1 MTLRRLIGAV
11 GVAGAKLRHNRT
23 RTILAVIG
31 VTLAVLA
38 TVLLVGT
45 GLGVVE
51 TGQQQFDRADR
62 DLWITGGPVQFAPTQ
77 PGGVRNSVYDAH
89 QLSAELGAREDVRIA
104 SPLLF
109 QTVYVSRDGEE
120 FQTLAAMG
128 VRGSGGVSISDGRGF
143 ANRSNSHYANGTYE
157 GPRTRELLI
166 DRRTATL
173 LNVSIGDEVY
183 IGGTLAGARET
194 QYTVVG
200 VSGTGNQFL
209 GTPTVTLPL
218 SELQS
223 LTGKTATDPA
233 TLLTL
238 TTPDG
243 VTAGLV
249 KSRLQQK
256 YPEFE
261 VRTNRE
267 QLQATVERQAVIIAG
282 GVSLV
287 ILAIIAGLAL
297 TLNILLTM
305 VYQQLSEYAALKAL
319 GTSTVFVS
327 GTAILQA
334 LIIGFLGTA
343 AGIVLAIPFAAGVNA
358 LAFSI
363 TGFES
368 IVQLTPRVL
377 AVGPLVAA
385 MMTIVTGAVASWR
398 ISRVDPKSMIQS

>member
-1 MTLRRLIGAV
+1 
-11 GVAGAKLRHNRT
+11 
-23 RTILAVIG
+23 VIG

-45 GLGVVE
+45 GIGVVE

-62 DLWITGGPVQFAPTQ
+62 DLWVTGGPVQFAPTQ

-89 QLSAELGAREDVRIA
+89 QLSAELSAREDVKIA

-128 VRGSGGVSISDGRGF
+128 VRGAGGVSISNGRGF
-143 ANRSNSHYANGTYE
+143 ANNNHYANGTYG

-173 LNVSIGDEVY
+173 LNVSVGDDIY

-194 QYTVVG
+194 RYTVVG

-238 TTPDG
+238 TTPQD
-243 VTAGLV
+243 VNARV
-249 KSRLQQK
+249 VESRLQK
-256 YPEFE
+256 EYPEFD

-267 QLQATVERQAVIIAG
+267 QLQATLERQAVIIAG

-287 ILAIIAGLAL
+287 VLAIVAGLAL
-297 TLNILLTM
+297 TLNILLAM
-305 VYQQLSEYAALKAL
+305 VYQQLPEYAALKAL
-319 GTSTVFVS
+319 GTSTTVIA
-327 GTAILQA
+327 GTAVLQA
-334 LIIGFLGTA
+334 VVVGLLGMTIGVG
-343 AGIVLAIPFAAGVNA
+343 LAVPFATGVNA
-358 LAFSI
+358 LAFAV
-363 TGFES
+363 TGFDN
-368 IVQLTPRVL
+368 VVRLTPRVL
-377 AVGPLVAA
+377 AVGPLVAL
-385 MMTIVTGAVASWR
+385 MMALVSGAIASWR
-398 ISRVDPKSMIQS
+398 ITRIDPHALLES

>member
-143 ANRSNSHYANGTYE
+143 TNRSNSHYANGTYE

-305 VYQQLSEYAALKAL
+305 VYQQLPEYAALKAL

>member
-1 MTLRRLIGAV
+1 MILHKLTGIV
-11 GVAGAKLRHNRT
+11 GIAGAKLRHDST
-23 RTILAVIG
+23 RTLLAVIG

-45 GLGVVE
+45 GIGVVE

-62 DLWITGGPVQFAPTQ
+62 DLWVTGGPVQFAPTQ

-89 QLSAELGAREDVRIA
+89 QLSAELSAREDVKIA

-128 VRGSGGVSISDGRGF
+128 VRGAGGVSISNGRGF
-143 ANRSNSHYANGTYE
+143 ANNNHYANGTYG

-173 LNVSIGDEVY
+173 LNVSVGDDIY

-194 QYTVVG
+194 RYTVVG

-238 TTPDG
+238 TTPQD
-243 VTAGLV
+243 VNARV
-249 KSRLQQK
+249 VESRLQEE
-256 YPEFE
+256 YPEFD

-267 QLQATVERQAVIIAG
+267 QLQATLERQAVIIAG

-287 ILAIIAGLAL
+287 VLAIVAGLAL
-297 TLNILLTM
+297 TLNILLAM
-305 VYQQLSEYAALKAL
+305 VYQQLPEYAALKAL
-319 GTSTVFVS
+319 GTSTTVIA
-327 GTAILQA
+327 GTAVLQA
-334 LIIGFLGTA
+334 VVVGLLGMTIGVG
-343 AGIVLAIPFAAGVNA
+343 LAVPFATGVNA
-358 LAFSI
+358 LAFAV
-363 TGFES
+363 TGFDN
-368 IVQLTPRVL
+368 VVRLTPRVL
-377 AVGPLVAA
+377 AVGPLVAL
-385 MMTIVTGAVASWR
+385 MMALVSGAIASWR
-398 ISRVDPKSMIQS
+398 ITRIDPHALLES